1 MAPADC
7 EAGSPG
13 ASFGGA
19 TKSKKQLSSSASIVL
34 LLAKFPSLDLK
45 VEGFPVFWKV
55 VKLKFLRMWCAKNE
69 EEDGGSETEAGTQ
82 RS

>member
-19 TKSKKQLSSSASIVL
+19 TKLKKQLSSSASIVL
-34 LLAKFPSLDLK
+34 LMVKFPLDLK
-45 VEGFPVFWKV
+45 AEGSPVFWKV
-55 VKLKFLRMWCAKNE
+55 VKLKFLRVWYGQE
-69 EEDGGSETEAGTQ
+69 RGGGWWERNGSGTQ